1 MQEAIV
7 ITEQPVSVS
16 VPLGYSF
23 MLRCR
28 AEGQTSLQYQWFCQ
42 HQSVCRQ
49 IPGATKQDLPITAQ
63 QSQLYTCRIND
74 LYKNSIF
81 SDWVKV
87 EVHHCVARGLPP
99 RLWQGEPVIILN
111 PTEQQVEMGKPLQ
124 LQCAA
129 MGVPAPSYQ
138 WYQNGNLLE
147 HQKKKKLWISHAKVS
162 DSGTYLCCASNS
174 RGEHW
179 TNAVD
184 IHIVREWASHL
195 RKHGS
200 PGRAG
205 VSSADLLMGSSSS
218 MLLSFLW
225 PAPSPSFA
233 SQLLKISHIRQDSI
247 HPSEITRPM
256 SLRLA
261 IRPEECCLCGC
272 LCCMIQLCIAGGCWS
287 RFQACGSWH
296 WVAGYRLI
304 ISSSFPGT
312 CHSEKFFATGKIAL
326 LVGNNHY
333 QHHPNLMAPVTD
345 VFELSLLLE
354 QLGFQVVSLLD
365 LNKTEMEAAV
375 SRFLELLGK
384 GVYAIFYYAGHGY
397 EHLGRNYMVPVD
409 APQPYAPEN
418 CISVQRILQRMQ
430 QQQTALNLILLD
442 TCRKWYNSECALSQV
457 QPLEPWGN
465 TVYGYATSE
474 DAEAYELQDGEFSSG
489 IFMKYLKKH
498 ILQEKKV
505 THMLEDVLEDIG
517 QDPLVTGKQVMEIKH
532 TLKEARSLTDPIC
545 PLGAGAKRWGH
556 GHELLSRLVTF
567 PCGARVELRFH
578 RLFSNLIYVCAK
590 LQHSPAH
597 IADTRLLLCQPTEMD
612 SVAIPK
618 ESHWDQ
624 VKSLLTSVYKWEELD
639 CVFQLYGLQKI
650 QTDVVLQLDLHYT
663 QLSTKQKICE
673 SLKTTLQKSLLGQF
687 FSQINYSQPN
697 YRRAPACEG
706 GVCLWDAA
714 ALSTDLKGQ
723 ESMRTGFGH
732 SLPSSNPS
740 NSSSE
745 PEEND
750 ESDLSELCSALL
762 QAGPR
767 RDYP

>member
-1 MQEAIV
+1 MTQEPRGSPRHGRPSIPCFPNVLSSRAIV

-23 MLRCR
+23 TLRCR
-28 AEGQTSLQYQWFCQ
+28 AEGRTSLQYQWFCQ
-42 HQSVCRQ
+42 HQSVCNQ

-63 QSQLYTCRIND
+63 QTKLYTCRIND
-74 LYKNSIF
+74 LYKNAIF

-99 RLWQGEPVIILN
+99 RLWQGEPVIVLN
-111 PTEQQVEMGKPLQ
+111 PTEQRVEVGKPLQ

-174 RGEHW
+174 HGEHW

-184 IHIVREWASHL
+184 IHI
-195 RKHGS
+195 G
-200 PGRAG
+200 
-205 VSSADLLMGSSSS
+205 
-218 MLLSFLW
+218 
-225 PAPSPSFA
+225 
-233 SQLLKISHIRQDSI
+233 
-247 HPSEITRPM
+247 TR
-256 SLRLA
+256 
-261 IRPEECCLCGC
+261 
-272 LCCMIQLCIAGGCWS
+272 
-287 RFQACGSWH
+287 
-296 WVAGYRLI
+296 
-304 ISSSFPGT
+304 
-312 CHSEKFFATGKIAL
+312 HSEKFFATGKIAL

-333 QHHPNLMAPVTD
+333 QHHPNLMAPVMD

-365 LNKTEMEAAV
+365 LSKTEMEAAV

-384 GVYAIFYYAGHGY
+384 GVYAVFYYAGHGY

-465 TVYGYATSE
+465 TIYGYATSE

-545 PLGAGAKRWGH
+545 PLGGGAERWGRS
-556 GHELLSRLVTF
+556 HELLSKLVTF

-590 LQHSPAH
+590 LQRSPAH
-597 IADTRLLLCQPTEMD
+597 IADTRLLLCRPT
-612 SVAIPK
+612 
-618 ESHWDQ
+618 
-624 VKSLLTSVYKWEELD
+624 
-639 CVFQLYGLQKI
+639 
-650 QTDVVLQLDLHYT
+650 TDVVLQLDLHYT
-663 QLSTKQKICE
+663 QLSTKQRICE
-673 SLKTTLQKSLLGQF
+673 SLQTTLQKSLLEQF
-687 FSQINYSQPN
+687 FSQMDYSQPN
-697 YRRAPACEG
+697 YRRTPACAG
-706 GVCLWDAA
+706 GACLRDAA
-714 ALSTDLKGQ
+714 VLSMDLKGQ
-723 ESMRTGFGH
+723 ASMRTGFGH

-750 ESDLSELCSALL
+750 ESDLGDLCSALL
-762 QAGPR
+762 RAGPR
-767 RDYP
+767 QDHP

>member
-1 MQEAIV
+1 MSLGVAAPAERAIV

-23 MLRCR
+23 TLRCR
-28 AEGQTSLQYQWFCQ
+28 AEGQTLLQYQWFCQ
-42 HQSVCRQ
+42 YQSVCNQ

-63 QSQLYTCRIND
+63 QTQLYTCRIND
-74 LYKNSIF
+74 LYKNAVF

-87 EVHHCVARGLPP
+87 EVHHCIARGLPP

-111 PTEQQVEMGKPLQ
+111 PTEQRVDVGKPLQ

-162 DSGTYLCCASNS
+162 DSGTYLCCASNCH
-174 RGEHW
+174 GEHW
-179 TNAVD
+179 TDAVD
-184 IHIVREWASHL
+184 IRV
-195 RKHGS
+195 
-200 PGRAG
+200 
-205 VSSADLLMGSSSS
+205 
-218 MLLSFLW
+218 
-225 PAPSPSFA
+225 
-233 SQLLKISHIRQDSI
+233 
-247 HPSEITRPM
+247 
-256 SLRLA
+256 
-261 IRPEECCLCGC
+261 
-272 LCCMIQLCIAGGCWS
+272 
-287 RFQACGSWH
+287 
-296 WVAGYRLI
+296 
-304 ISSSFPGT
+304 GT
-312 CHSEKFFATGKIAL
+312 CRSEKFFATGKIAL

-333 QHHPNLMAPVTD
+333 QHHPNLMAPIMD

-505 THMLEDVLEDIG
+505 THMLEDVLE
-517 QDPLVTGKQVMEIKH
+517 
-532 TLKEARSLTDPIC
+532 
-545 PLGAGAKRWGH
+545 
-556 GHELLSRLVTF
+556 ELLSKLVTF

-578 RLFSNLIYVCAK
+578 QLFSNLIYVCSK
-590 LQHSPAH
+590 LQCSPAH

-612 SVAIPK
+612 SVAVPK

-624 VKSLLTSVYKWEELD
+624 IKSLLSSVYKQEELD
-639 CVFQLYGLQKI
+639 CVFQLCGLQKI

-663 QLSTKQKICE
+663 QLSTKQRICE
-673 SLKTTLQKSLLGQF
+673 SLQTTLQKSLLGQF
-687 FSQINYSQPN
+687 FSQMNYSQPN
-697 YRRAPACEG
+697 YWRTPACAS
-706 GVCLWDAA
+706 GVCLQDAV
-714 ALSTDLKGQ
+714 ALRMDLKGQ
-723 ESMRTGFGH
+723 ASMRTGFGH

-750 ESDLSELCSALL
+750 ESDLSDLCSALL
-762 QAGPR
+762 RASPR
-767 RDYP
+767 QDYP

>member
-1 MQEAIV
+1 MQEAIA

-16 VPLGYSF
+16 VPVGYSF
-23 MLRCR
+23 SLRCR
-28 AEGQTSLQYQWFCQ
+28 AEGRTSLQYQWFCQ

-63 QSQLYTCRIND
+63 QTQLYTCRIND
-74 LYKNSIF
+74 LHRNAVF

-87 EVHHCVARGLPP
+87 EVHQCVARGLPP
-99 RLWQGEPVIILN
+99 RLWRGEPVIVLN
-111 PTEQQVEMGKPLQ
+111 PTEQRVEVGKPLQ

-129 MGVPAPSYQ
+129 MGVPAPTYQ
-138 WYQNGNLLE
+138 WYRNGNLLE
-147 HQKKKKLWISHAKVS
+147 QQKKKKLWVTLPCDSSEALATEITHAKVS

-174 RGEHW
+174 HGEHW

-184 IHIVREWASHL
+184 VHI
-195 RKHGS
+195 
-200 PGRAG
+200 
-205 VSSADLLMGSSSS
+205 
-218 MLLSFLW
+218 
-225 PAPSPSFA
+225 
-233 SQLLKISHIRQDSI
+233 
-247 HPSEITRPM
+247 
-256 SLRLA
+256 
-261 IRPEECCLCGC
+261 
-272 LCCMIQLCIAGGCWS
+272 
-287 RFQACGSWH
+287 
-296 WVAGYRLI
+296 
-304 ISSSFPGT
+304 GT
-312 CHSEKFFATGKIAL
+312 CRSEKFFATGKIAL

-365 LNKTEMEAAV
+365 LNKAEMATAV
-375 SRFLELLGK
+375 SRFLQLLGK

-418 CISVQRILQRMQ
+418 CISVQRILQKMQ

-442 TCRKWYNSECALSQV
+442 TCRKWYNPECALSQV

-517 QDPLVTGKQVMEIKH
+517 RDPLVTGKQVMEIKH

-545 PLGAGAKRWGH
+545 PLGAAAEHWGR
-556 GHELLSRLVTF
+556 GHEPLSKMVTF
-567 PCGARVELRFH
+567 PCGAQAELCFH
-578 RLFSNLIYVCAK
+578 RLFSNMMYVCAK
-590 LQHSPAH
+590 LQPPPAH
-597 IADTRLLLCQPTEMD
+597 VTDAHLLLCRPTEKVD
-612 SVAIPK
+612 VAVLK
-618 ESHWDQ
+618 ESCPDQ
-624 VKSLLTSVYKWEELD
+624 VESLFASVYKREELD
-639 CVFQLYGLQKI
+639 CVFQLCGLQKI

-663 QLSTKQKICE
+663 QLSTKQRTCE
-673 SLKTTLQKSLLGQF
+673 SQRTILQKSLLGQF
-687 FSQINYSQPN
+687 FSQSNYCQTNCLRTPS
-697 YRRAPACEG
+697 RAGSICRQ
-706 GVCLWDAA
+706 DASV
-714 ALSTDLKGQ
+714 LCTDPKGQ
-723 ESMRTGFGH
+723 GSLRTGSGH

-740 NSSSE
+740 NSSTE

-762 QAGPR
+762 RAGPGQ
-767 RDYP
+767 DCP

>member
-23 MLRCR
+23 TLRCR
-28 AEGQTSLQYQWFCQ
+28 AEGRTSLQYQWFCQ
-42 HQSVCRQ
+42 HQSVCNQ

-63 QSQLYTCRIND
+63 QTKLYTCRIND
-74 LYKNSIF
+74 LYKNAIF

-99 RLWQGEPVIILN
+99 RLWQGEPVIVLN
-111 PTEQQVEMGKPLQ
+111 PTEQRVEVGKPLQ

-174 RGEHW
+174 HGEHW

-184 IHIVREWASHL
+184 IHI
-195 RKHGS
+195 G
-200 PGRAG
+200 
-205 VSSADLLMGSSSS
+205 
-218 MLLSFLW
+218 
-225 PAPSPSFA
+225 
-233 SQLLKISHIRQDSI
+233 
-247 HPSEITRPM
+247 TR
-256 SLRLA
+256 
-261 IRPEECCLCGC
+261 
-272 LCCMIQLCIAGGCWS
+272 
-287 RFQACGSWH
+287 
-296 WVAGYRLI
+296 
-304 ISSSFPGT
+304 
-312 CHSEKFFATGKIAL
+312 HSEKFFATGKIAL

-333 QHHPNLMAPVTD
+333 QHHPNLMAPVMD

-365 LNKTEMEAAV
+365 LSKTEMEAAV

-384 GVYAIFYYAGHGY
+384 GVYAVFYYAGHGY

-465 TVYGYATSE
+465 TIYGYATSE

-545 PLGAGAKRWGH
+545 PLGAGAERWGRS
-556 GHELLSRLVTF
+556 HELLSKLVTF

-590 LQHSPAH
+590 LQRSPAH
-597 IADTRLLLCQPTEMD
+597 IADTRLLLYRPT
-612 SVAIPK
+612 
-618 ESHWDQ
+618 
-624 VKSLLTSVYKWEELD
+624 
-639 CVFQLYGLQKI
+639 
-650 QTDVVLQLDLHYT
+650 TDVVLQLDLHYT
-663 QLSTKQKICE
+663 QLSTKQRICE
-673 SLKTTLQKSLLGQF
+673 SLQTTLQKSLLEQF
-687 FSQINYSQPN
+687 FSQMDYSQPN
-697 YRRAPACEG
+697 YRRTPACAG
-706 GVCLWDAA
+706 GACLRDAA
-714 ALSTDLKGQ
+714 VLSMDLKGQ
-723 ESMRTGFGH
+723 ASVRTGFGH

-750 ESDLSELCSALL
+750 ESDLGDLCSALL
-762 QAGPR
+762 RAGPR
-767 RDYP
+767 QDHP